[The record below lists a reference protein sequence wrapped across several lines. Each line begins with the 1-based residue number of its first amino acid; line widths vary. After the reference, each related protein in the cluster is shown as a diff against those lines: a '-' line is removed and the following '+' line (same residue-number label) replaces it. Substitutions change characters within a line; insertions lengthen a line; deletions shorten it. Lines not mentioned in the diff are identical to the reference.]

1 MNSPRMITV
10 INGPNL
16 SRLGNREPTHYGNTT
31 QSELIRKIEQKA
43 EVAGISI
50 DFFQSDIEGE
60 LVQVIGRASG
70 SSIGIIINP
79 AAYSHYSIAIL
90 DALNAFDGPVVEVH
104 ISQVLSRESF
114 RSNLITARA
123 ADAFIAGAGITGYLD
138 AIDIVCELA
147 GENSS

>member
-1 MNSPRMITV
+1 MNSPRIITV
-10 INGPNL
+10 LNGPNL
-16 SRLGNREPTHYGNTT
+16 SQLGNREPSNYGDTT
-31 QSELIRKIEQKA
+31 QSELIGLIEQKA
-43 EVAGISI
+43 SVAGVSI

-60 LVQVIGRASG
+60 LVQAIGRASG
-70 SSIGIIINP
+70 NSIGIVINP

-114 RSNLITARA
+114 RTNLITARG
-123 ADAFIAGAGITGYLD
+123 ADVFIAGAGVTGYLH

-147 GENSS
+147 CENSS

>member
-1 MNSPRMITV
+1 MNSPRRITV

-16 SRLGNREPTHYGNTT
+16 SRLGKREPARYGNTT
-31 QSELIRKIEQKA
+31 QRELIEKIEQKA
-43 EVAGISI
+43 SVAGISI

-60 LVQVIGRASG
+60 LVQAIGRASG
-70 SSIGIIINP
+70 SSIGIVINP

-114 RSNLITARA
+114 RSDLITARA

-138 AIDIVCELA
+138 AIDIVCDMA

>member
-16 SRLGNREPTHYGNTT
+16 SLLGQREPAHYGNTT
-31 QSELIRKIEQKA
+31 QSELIKKIEQKA
-43 EVAGISI
+43 SATGVSI

-60 LVQVIGRASG
+60 LVQAISRASG
-70 SSIGIIINP
+70 SSIGIVINP

-90 DALNAFDGPVVEVH
+90 DALSAFDGPVVEVH

-114 RSNLITARA
+114 RSDLITARA

-147 GENSS
+147 DENSS

>member
-1 MNSPRMITV
+1 MKSPRMITV

-16 SRLGNREPTHYGNTT
+16 SQLGNREPAHYGNTN
-31 QSELIRKIEQKA
+31 QSELIGLIEQKA
-43 EVAGISI
+43 SVAGVSI

-60 LVQVIGRASG
+60 LVQAIIRASG
-70 SSIGIIINP
+70 NSIGIIINP

-90 DALNAFDGPVVEVH
+90 DALNAFNGPVVEVH

-123 ADAFIAGAGITGYLD
+123 ADAFIAGAGVTGYLH

-147 GENSS
+147 GEHSS

>member
-104 ISQVLSRESF
+104 ISQILSRESF